1 MKNIDRIRKGLTP
14 ERRAKI
20 KARAAEI
27 VAEEMSLREL
37 RQAHRKTQ
45 AVLAKELG
53 ITQDGV
59 SRLEKRSDLLL
70 STLRKTIKA
79 MGGNLSL
86 VAEFPD
92 RPPVVLSSIAEDKP
106 PLKAPDRKAAHTR
119 A

>member
-1 MKNIDRIRKGLTP
+1 MKNIDRIRKKLTP

-70 STLRKTIKA
+70 STLQKYVRRL
-79 MGGNLSL
+79 GGHLTL
-86 VAEFPD
+86 VAKFPN
-92 RPPVVLSSIAEDKP
+92 RPAVVLKGVGTLENDKP
-106 PLKAPDRKAAHTR
+106 AKR